1 MPLQATQRSVRR
13 RFDAISALGYPSA
26 MRIPQA
32 DLFAQ
37 HQGLRAEIDAA
48 IRRVIDSSA
57 FVRGPELS
65 AFEEEFAA
73 FCEVPHAVG
82 VGNGTDAL
90 ALCLRALSIGSGDE
104 VATVP
109 FTFAATVEAICHVGA
124 TPVLVDIEPCTCTMD
139 PHALAHVLETH
150 PRVRA
155 VLPVHLYGQPAAMD
169 DIGALAARA
178 AAAVIED
185 AAQAHGARYRG
196 ARVGGIGTVAA
207 FSFYPG
213 KNLGA
218 LGDAGAVT
226 TRDPALAEAVSL
238 LRDHGQPRKYTH
250 DRVGFNSRLDGIQAA
265 VLRVKL
271 RHLDAW
277 NARRRALA
285 TRYEQALAGLPGID
299 VLGAAADRESVY
311 HLFVIRCVDRDAL
324 QSHLAARGIATA
336 IHYPIPL
343 HLQPGFAFLGYR
355 AGAFPVSERS
365 AREVLALPL
374 YPEMTDEAVHEVCA
388 AVRDWVERRH

>member
-1 MPLQATQRSVRR
+1 
-13 RFDAISALGYPSA
+13 
-26 MRIPQA
+26 
-32 DLFAQ
+32 
-37 HQGLRAEIDAA
+37 
-48 IRRVIDSSA
+48 
-57 FVRGPELS
+57 
-65 AFEEEFAA
+65 
-73 FCEVPHAVG
+73 
-82 VGNGTDAL
+82 
-90 ALCLRALSIGSGDE
+90 
-104 VATVP
+104 
-109 FTFAATVEAICHVGA
+109 VGA

-139 PHALAHVLETH
+139 PQALAHVLETH

-169 DIGALAARA
+169 DIAGLAARVG
-178 AAAVIED
+178 AAVIED

-196 ARVGGIGTVAA
+196 TRVGGIGTLAA

-226 TRDPALAEAVSL
+226 AREAALAEAVTL

-250 DRVGFNSRLDGIQAA
+250 DRIGFNSRLDGIQAA

-285 TRYEQALAGLPGID
+285 ARYEQTLAGLPGID
-299 VLGAAADRESVY
+299 VLGTAADREPVY
-311 HLFVIRCVDRDAL
+311 HLFVIRCADRDAL
-324 QSHLAARGIATA
+324 QAHLAARGIATA

-355 AGAFPVSERS
+355 AGAFSVSERS

-374 YPEMTDEAVHEVCA
+374 YPELADEAVDEVCA
-388 AVRDWVERRH
+388 AVRDWVEHRP

>member
-1 MPLQATQRSVRR
+1 
-13 RFDAISALGYPSA
+13 

-32 DLFAQ
+32 DLLAQ
-37 HQGLRAEIDAA
+37 HQALRAEIDSA
-48 IRRVIDSSA
+48 IDRVITSSA
-57 FVRGPELS
+57 FIRGPEVA
-65 AFEEEFAA
+65 AFEKEFAA
-73 FCEVPHAVG
+73 YCEVPHAIG

-90 ALCLRALSIGSGDE
+90 ALALRAVGVGPGDA

-109 FTFAATVEAICHVGA
+109 FTFAATVEAIYHVGA
-124 TPVLVDIEPCTCTMD
+124 TPVLVDIEPRTCTMD
-139 PHALAHVLETH
+139 PASLEHAVRDH
-150 PRVRA
+150 PQLRA
-155 VLPVHLYGQPAAMD
+155 VIPVHLYGQPAAMD
-169 DIGALAARA
+169 DISACAARIG
-178 AAAVIED
+178 AAVIED

-196 ARVGGIGTVAA
+196 VRVGGLGTLAC

-226 TRDPALAEAVSL
+226 TRDATLAATIAL

-250 DRVGFNSRLDGIQAA
+250 DRIGFNSRLDGLQAA

-271 RHLDAW
+271 PHLERW

-285 TRYEQALAGLPGID
+285 ALYRRALAGVPRVE
-299 VLGAAADRESVY
+299 VLEPAAERESVY
-311 HLFVIRCVDRDAL
+311 HLFVIRCTDRDGL
-324 QSHLAARGIATA
+324 QRHLQAQEIATA

-343 HLQPGFAFLGYR
+343 HLQPAFTPLGYQP
-355 AGAFPVSERS
+355 GDFPASETC

-374 YPEMTDEAVHEVCA
+374 YPEMSEEAAAHVCTTIREWA
-388 AVRDWVERRH
+388 ARAA